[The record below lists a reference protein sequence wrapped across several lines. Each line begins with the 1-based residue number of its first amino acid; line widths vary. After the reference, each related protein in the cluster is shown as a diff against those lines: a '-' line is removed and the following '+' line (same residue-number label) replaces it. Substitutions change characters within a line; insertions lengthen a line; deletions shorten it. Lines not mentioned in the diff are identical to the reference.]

1 MTKATIQE
9 RFELYHAANP
19 HVYAM
24 YIEYTKQL
32 LRLGHRRISPQ
43 FILERIRWEMTTGT
57 VPTKGSGWHAAG
69 GKPFK
74 INDHF
79 SSRYA
84 RLLIKQ
90 YPRLGSVFETRTIKT
105 P

>member
-1 MTKATIQE
+1 MAKTTIQE
-9 RFELYHAANP
+9 RFDLYHAANP
-19 HVYAM
+19 HVYRM
-24 YIEYTKQL
+24 YLHFTKQL
-32 LRLGHRRISPQ
+32 LRLGHKRISPR
-43 FILERIRWEMTTGT
+43 FVLERIRWEMMVST
-57 VPTKGSGWHAAG
+57 VATPGVGWHVAA

-84 RLLIKQ
+84 RLLIAQ
-90 YPRLGSVFETRTIKT
+90 YPKLSAVFEIRGLRA